1 MREPATGAIVVALVL
16 AGMSMSTAWAQTP
29 ASTVDQWAPVR
40 FLLGSWEGTSS
51 GQPGTAT
58 VRREYRFALREQF
71 IEERHTSTYPPQEKN
86 PKGEVHEQVSYISYD
101 RSRKQL
107 MLWQFHVERFVIQYR
122 QESEA
127 PGVTLAFLSESLE
140 NTPAGWRRRVWRRQG
155 RVRLGDTSRAVQL
168 TRECHGTAD
177 SFDAAPVPACG
188 KGADQL
194 HWGVASAVPPGV
206 DDEGLPRR
214 QRDGEAWG
222 RVVRD
227 QRQCARD

>member
-1 MREPATGAIVVALVL
+1 MREPTARAVVIALVF
-16 AGMSMSTAWAQTP
+16 AVISTSTTRGQTP

-86 PKGEVHEQVSYISYD
+86 PKGEVHEHVSYISYD
-101 RSRKQL
+101 RARKQL
-107 MLWQFHVERFVIQYR
+107 VLRQFHVERFVIQYR

-140 NTPAGWRRRVWRRQG
+140 NTPAGWRARESYVVHGSDEFEEVFELAQTGKPFEVYSRTRLK
-155 RVRLGDTSRAVQL
+155 RVR
-168 TRECHGTAD
+168 
-177 SFDAAPVPACG
+177 P
-188 KGADQL
+188 
-194 HWGVASAVPPGV
+194 
-206 DDEGLPRR
+206 
-214 QRDGEAWG
+214 
-222 RVVRD
+222 
-227 QRQCARD
+227 